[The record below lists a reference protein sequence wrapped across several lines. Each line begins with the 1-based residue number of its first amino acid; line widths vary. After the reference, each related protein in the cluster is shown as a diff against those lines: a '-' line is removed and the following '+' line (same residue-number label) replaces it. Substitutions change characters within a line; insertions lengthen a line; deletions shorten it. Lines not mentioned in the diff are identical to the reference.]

1 MTEAKIQS
9 ELEKAMLEAI
19 VKGIKETVESV
30 VSNDEA
36 SQITVNVIEDL
47 SLNIT
52 GPDEIVAEVE
62 AALVE

>member
-52 GPDEIVAEVE
+52 GPDEIAAEVE